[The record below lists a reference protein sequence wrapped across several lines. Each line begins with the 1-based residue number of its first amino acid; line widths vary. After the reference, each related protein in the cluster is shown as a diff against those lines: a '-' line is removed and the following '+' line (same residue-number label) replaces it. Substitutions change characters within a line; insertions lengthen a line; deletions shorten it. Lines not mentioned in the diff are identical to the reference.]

1 MRCKTLLCASLA
13 TIAGALY
20 ATDGTVL
27 ADSPSSATFNV
38 YSVDGGSILASS
50 AAEIAAFPHVA
61 WLAGETVT
69 ATSCR
74 GAATTLALD
83 AVSAGDAAFPP
94 VGSGGVWTLVNSS
107 EGTAKIGIPWFVYGD
122 TGSLATSGQSSYCV
136 DSRLSG
142 PNRKTIRREAL
153 PVAYSDAAWV
163 EDVNSTVSLSFTS
176 PSLAVTERSF
186 DEAVAEP
193 FDFHEVGVWN
203 VQLKMDGSTVA
214 TAEIEI
220 KTSGLQLILR

>member
-94 VGSGGVWTLVNSS
+94 VGSGGVWTLVNSG
-107 EGTAKIGIPWFVYGD
+107 EGTVKIGIPWSVYGD
-122 TGSLATSGQSSYCV
+122 MGSLATSGQSMYCV

-153 PVAYSDAAWV
+153 PVAYSDAFWV
-163 EDVNSTVSLSFTS
+163 GDANSVVSLSFTS
-176 PSLAVTERSF
+176 PSVVETERVFNETEVESF
-186 DEAVAEP
+186 DFRET
-193 FDFHEVGVWN
+193 GVWT

-220 KTSGLQLILR
+220 EAVGFKLIFR